1 MGKKRNQRKN
11 QIKSTY
17 FNKKH
22 PAGFG
27 GQEKL
32 KKALKNKVSGSL
44 VSDWLQGTDTYTLHK
59 PVKKNFLRRK
69 YIVSGINSLWQCDLS
84 DLPQLAKFNN
94 GYRYILLKIDVFSRK
109 ANAVPLKTKSGKDV
123 SNSFKKMIQEEKPEK
138 LQTDRGKEFLNSDFQ
153 ALLKANNIHHYVSN
167 NQEIKASL
175 VERLQRTIKSKL
187 FRYFTHSNSY
197 KYIDILQEI
206 VHSYNHSVHSSLGIR
221 PVDVTSENQ
230 EALWQ
235 QQYNSDTP
243 DSSETVFKFRVK
255 DKVRISKY
263 STVFTKS
270 YLPLWSQEV
279 FTISKRHNTIPPVYS
294 IQDDS
299 GSIVQGTFYEP
310 ELQKVKPTDNIYKI
324 ESVLGKRNINGKTQY
339 LVKWKGYSSDFNSYV
354 DQRDIV
360 HNYKN

>member
-1 MGKKRNQRKN
+1 M
-11 QIKSTY
+11 
-17 FNKKH
+17 
-22 PAGFG
+22 
-27 GQEKL
+27 
-32 KKALKNKVSGSL
+32 
-44 VSDWLQGTDTYTLHK
+44 
-59 PVKKNFLRRK
+59 RRK

-299 GSIVQGTFYEP
+299 GSIVQSTFYEP
-310 ELQKVKPTDNIYKI
+310 GLQKVKPTDKIYKI
-324 ESVLGKRNINGKTQY
+324 ESVLGKKT
-339 LVKWKGYSSDFNSYV
+339 
-354 DQRDIV
+354 
-360 HNYKN
+360 

>member
-1 MGKKRNQRKN
+1 M
-11 QIKSTY
+11 
-17 FNKKH
+17 
-22 PAGFG
+22 
-27 GQEKL
+27 
-32 KKALKNKVSGSL
+32 
-44 VSDWLQGTDTYTLHK
+44 
-59 PVKKNFLRRK
+59 
-69 YIVSGINSLWQCDLS
+69 
-84 DLPQLAKFNN
+84 
-94 GYRYILLKIDVFSRK
+94 
-109 ANAVPLKTKSGKDV
+109 
-123 SNSFKKMIQEEKPEK
+123 
-138 LQTDRGKEFLNSDFQ
+138 
-153 ALLKANNIHHYVSN
+153 
-167 NQEIKASL
+167 
-175 VERLQRTIKSKL
+175 
-187 FRYFTHSNSY
+187 
-197 KYIDILQEI
+197 
-206 VHSYNHSVHSSLGIR
+206 HSSLGIR